1 MIEHEMLSD
10 KGGLIVRPKGPLPV
24 DDFSSLTLDRDAC
37 IKGGCLNGLI
47 IGGRS
52 RSVKG

>member
-24 DDFSSLTLDRDAC
+24 NDFSSLTRDTDAC
-37 IKGGCLNGLI
+37 I
-47 IGGRS
+47 GGRLS
-52 RSVKG
+52 